1 MKIVSVGLLIC
12 AAAAYGCRSEEETS
26 SLEKAVPVKTAA
38 VERRAWSD
46 AIRTSGLLAP
56 LSEMKLSFKIGGI
69 IDQLLVEDGDNVKK
83 EQLLAKLKLDEIQAQ
98 VVLARSGFEK
108 ARRDFERVQNLHAD
122 SVATLEQLQNAE
134 TALTVARSQLEIAE
148 FNLEH
153 STIFAP
159 ASGAILK
166 RLAEENELIGPG
178 VPVFILGTST
188 EGWIVRVGVTD
199 RDVVIISV
207 GDSASVSFDAHPG
220 VLFPAVVRDIAA
232 APDPANGT
240 YAVKVALENSDY
252 KLKSGFIARVTLHSS
267 QRETKAVI
275 PIESLVEAD
284 GDVGY
289 VFAITGDNRAKKMK
303 VSIDSFSDGWI
314 ALSAGLEGIDE
325 IITDGSAYLKSGT
338 LIHRVK

>member
-1 MKIVSVGLLIC
+1 MVALRAVSRGVPVSV
-12 AAAAYGCRSEEETS
+12 AM
-26 SLEKAVPVKTAA
+26 
-38 VERRAWSD
+38 
-46 AIRTSGLLAP
+46 RTQFLTLAP
-56 LSEMKLSFKIGGI
+56 RAH
-69 IDQLLVEDGDNVKK
+69 IDEAVHALLRTAQGEFPVVDDAGKPVGVLGRADLIRAIKTLGPDASVADAMSSQLP
-83 EQLLAKLKLDEIQAQ
+83 
-98 VVLARSGFEK
+98 VVGHR
-108 ARRDFERVQNLHAD
+108 
-122 SVATLEQLQNAE
+122 ATLEQAFKLLQ
-134 TALTVARSQLEIAE
+134 VKS
-148 FNLEH
+148 
-153 STIFAP
+153 AP
-159 ASGAILK
+159 A
-166 RLAEENELIGPG
+166 
-178 VPVFILGTST
+178 
-188 EGWIVRVGVTD
+188 VGVTD